1 MEQSHRWL
9 KQKTRQGPWLE
20 IMGGSD
26 GEFTWKGNVD
36 DVATKER
43 KNALHVVSVW
53 SYEDQL
59 VLGQVEVD
67 DKSNEITA
75 IPELLSMLDIENT
88 IITLDAMGCQ
98 KEIAKQVIHQNADYV
113 LELKGNHSGLQAE
126 LEAWWHKCQREGFN
140 KNNYDEFID
149 NDFNHSRI
157 ESRCSQRLLIDTQW
171 LATKYRWKGNKR
183 NSMVHQFFSTWC
195 KASSS

>member
-1 MEQSHRWL
+1 MV
-9 KQKTRQGPWLE
+9 
-20 IMGGSD
+20 I
-26 GEFTWKGNVD
+26 
-36 DVATKER
+36 
-43 KNALHVVSVW
+43 
-53 SYEDQL
+53 
-59 VLGQVEVD
+59 D

-88 IITLDAMGCQ
+88 IITLDVMGCQ

-171 LATKYRWKGNKR
+171 LAIKYRWKGNKR